1 MPLAARIHSAKD
13 LRIEEIE
20 LMAPGADQVQVSIKA
35 GGICGSDLHYYNHGG
50 FGTIRIKEPMVLG
63 HEVAGVIAAIGTNVK
78 GLRVGQKVAVN
89 PSRPCNACVY
99 CLEGKQN
106 HCSDMMFYGSAM
118 RFPHV
123 QGAFRS
129 ELICEASQVIP
140 VRDNISLS
148 ELAFA
153 EPLAVCLHAIR
164 RAGDLIGKRILI
176 TGAGPIGS
184 LCVLAAR
191 RAGAAQIVVTDVVDQ
206 TLALAKKIGADAT
219 VNTAKAPES
228 LQSYELNKG
237 YFDVVLEASGNN
249 SAFNSALACV
259 RPRGIVVQVGL
270 GGEFTLMMNTIV
282 AKELDLRGTFRFHE
296 EFATAV
302 NFICEKLVDVR
313 PLLTE
318 TVPLNE
324 AVRGFELAN
333 DRTRAMKVQI
343 SF

>member
-89 PSRPCNACVY
+89 PSRPCNACVH

-259 RPRGIVVQVGL
+259 RPRGILVQVGL

-302 NFICEKLVDVR
+302 NFICENLVDVR
-313 PLLTE
+313 HLLTE

-324 AVRGFELAN
+324 AIRGFELAN

>member
-1 MPLAARIHSAKD
+1 MPLAARIHAAKD

-20 LMAPGADQVQVSIKA
+20 LLPPGAGQIQVSIKA

-50 FGTIRIKEPMVLG
+50 FGTVRIKEPMVLG
-63 HEVAGVIAAIGTNVK
+63 HEVAGVISSLGTNVT
-78 GLRVGQKVAVN
+78 GLHIGQKVAVN

-129 ELICEASQVIP
+129 ELVCEASQAIP
-140 VRDNISLS
+140 VGEGISLS

-164 RAGDLIGKRILI
+164 RAGDLIGKRVLI
-176 TGAGPIGS
+176 TGAGPIGC

-191 RAGAAQIVVTDVVDQ
+191 RAGAAQIIVTDVVDQ
-206 TLALAKKIGADAT
+206 TLAVARKIGADET
-219 VNTAKAPES
+219 INTSNSPE
-228 LQSYELNKG
+228 LLRSYELNKG
-237 YFDVVLEASGNN
+237 YFDVLFEASGNN
-249 SAFNSALACV
+249 HAFNSAILCV
-259 RPRGIVVQVGL
+259 RPRGVVVQVGL
-270 GGEFTLMMNTIV
+270 GGEFTFMMNTIV

-302 NFICEKLVDVR
+302 RFICENLVNVS

-318 TVPLNE
+318 TVPLQQ

-333 DRTRAMKVQI
+333 DRTKAMKIQI
-343 SF
+343 GF